1 MSINIGLVSN
11 KPEFTNFFSENVTL
25 PVNSECV
32 LAKAN
37 MDIPVITL
45 TSVKVPAVPAADRAD
60 NVLSV
65 MVDGISN
72 VLTWTEIYMA
82 HTAMA
87 EEDIDAGVSADEYFS
102 GDYEYFPNNSITG
115 VDPADGHLHSKL
127 NFPNVLAKA
136 LTDKFEFYN
145 FEVQLDKP
153 QRDLGNRGEIDTYT
167 FRNFTDPVAIMTFN
181 KTKAWKLIAT
191 YTPQR
196 MAEVTRNNATIA
208 GAANSGFVLSGGN
221 DTLTSSAALNQAWG
235 SNENIIDVNGGYWQT
250 TVTHAGAGIS
260 VYGISLEGVGHGN
273 DEYNPVITAFEP
285 EVFDVGFQFEVDA
298 GVKVYKIIDGNK
310 QHVYYDTNANAEV
323 TVTKPLYHPPNAK
336 LKFNDGD
343 DFFIQVQRGN
353 LYNGTNEFVIRLYQG
368 HNTHDFSSANT
379 ELVYVA
385 KRTLK
390 SSAITPNIGFMS
402 DGTAGQIFANNELII
417 RTTDTLQQCQWR
429 LLLGEA
435 FPFPQEIGTMNIR
448 PLIRDHNTYGLLTRE
463 FFSAYGLYSDDDS
476 EGMVLGANSNIYQ
489 SIESINQTLTLT
501 ATMNLTTVNSQSTI
515 FLGTVPIEEAY
526 KQDARPNGATNTTII
541 NRTSPLALQN
551 LPKELKVAIN
561 NLPIKSFQGQY
572 INTALPR
579 PIAGGESRV
588 IGTIPIPEIADGDV
602 SIPIV
607 YEPFN
612 LLYRPLNNVQP
623 FNFNQVFCEIYFQD
637 FNTNER
643 RTFSSV
649 NGHLTLDINVRQGAR
664 EPKVQNNLRPV

>member
-37 MDIPVITL
+37 LDIPVTTLSCTRVPLILVANRTDTIIDAQIDGIEVSITWRDIFNAHTFL
-45 TSVKVPAVPAADRAD
+45 AAD
-60 NVLSV
+60 
-65 MVDGISN
+65 
-72 VLTWTEIYMA
+72 
-82 HTAMA
+82 
-87 EEDIDAGVSADEYFS
+87 DIDAGVTEDQYFS
-102 GDYEYFPNNSITG
+102 GGYQYFPDNSIRG
-115 VDPADGHLHSKL
+115 VDLNGESKTKL
-127 NFPNVLAKA
+127 NFPDVLAA
-136 LTDKFEFYN
+136 AIDAKFKFYQV
-145 FEVQLDKP
+145 EAQLDKP
-153 QRDLGNRGEIDTYT
+153 QTDLGNRGELGSYT

-181 KTKAWKLIAT
+181 KCKSYKFIAT
-191 YTPQR
+191 YTPQK
-196 MAEVTRNNATIA
+196 MTDNLAVDLKFATISGQANFNWTLSGA
-208 GAANSGFVLSGGN
+208 GAFPAH
-221 DTLTSSAALNQAWG
+221 TLTSTANLCQAWS
-235 SNENIIDVNGGYWQT
+235 SNENIIDVNGGIWET
-250 TVTHAGAGIS
+250 TYTHPGAGIS
-260 VYGISLEGVGHGN
+260 VYGISLEGVGHGG
-273 DEYNPVITAFEP
+273 DEYNADITAFEP
-285 EVFDVGFQFEVDA
+285 EVFDVGFQFEVV
-298 GVKVYKIIDGNK
+298 GGKKVYRIIDGNQ

-336 LKFNDGD
+336 LEFNDGD

-368 HNTHDFSSANT
+368 HQTHDLNANQT
-379 ELVYVA
+379 RLIYVA

-402 DGTAGQIFANNELII
+402 DGTAGHIFANNEFIEI
-417 RTTDTLQQCQWR
+417 TSDTIQQCNYRPAAGVGVPFAQSIGSMA
-429 LLLGEA
+429 LIPIIDEGTGGEA
-435 FPFPQEIGTMNIR
+435 S
-448 PLIRDHNTYGLLTRE
+448 RDFLA
-463 FFSAYGLYSDDDS
+463 AYGLYSDGDQ
-476 EGMVLGANSNIYQ
+476 NSNTNEYN
-489 SIESINQTLTLT
+489 SIESKDQTLTLT
-501 ATMNLTTVNSQSTI
+501 ATMNLTSTNSFSSI
-515 FLGTVPIEEAY
+515 FLGNVPID
-526 KQDARPNGATNTTII
+526 DAFVQNNTLNTTAI
-541 NRTSPLALQN
+541 NFNSQFALTN

-572 INTALPR
+572 INTALPK
-579 PIAGGESRV
+579 PISGGETRV
-588 IGTIPIPEIADGDV
+588 IGTIPIPEISPEDV

-643 RTFSSV
+643 RTFRTV

-664 EPKVQNNLRPV
+664 PPKPQNNLVPV

>member
-37 MDIPVITL
+37 MDLPVITV
-45 TSVKVPAVPAADRAD
+45 TAAVVPFVD
-60 NVLSV
+60 NVSRGEPILDV
-65 MVDGISN
+65 QIDGIEHS
-72 VLTWTEIYMA
+72 LSWTDIYTA
-82 HTAMA
+82 HTALA
-87 EEDIDAGVSADEYFS
+87 QDDIDAGVTADQYLS
-102 GDYEYFPNNSITG
+102 GSYEYFPTTTLTG
-115 VDPADGHLHSKL
+115 FDAATTSFKSKL
-127 NFPNVLAKA
+127 NFPTVLAQA
-136 LTDKFEFYN
+136 IDTKFEFYTV
-145 FEVQLDKP
+145 EAQVDKIEN
-153 QRDLGNRGEIDTYT
+153 DLGNLGGQDNYT
-167 FRNFTDPVAIMTFN
+167 FRNFTDTTAFMNFTT
-181 KTKAWKLIAT
+181 TKAWKLIAT
-191 YTPQR
+191 YTPQKL
-196 MAEVTRNNATIA
+196 AEFTVTDANIA
-208 GAANSGFVLSGGN
+208 GAANSGYVLTGGN
-221 DTLTSSAALNQAWG
+221 DTLTSTAALCQAWG
-235 SNENIIDVNGGYWQT
+235 SNENIIDVNGGYWGT
-250 TVTHAGAGIS
+250 TFTHPGTGIS

-285 EVFDVGFQFEVDA
+285 EVFDIGFQFEVVA
-298 GVKVYKIIDGNK
+298 GQKVYKIIDGNK

-336 LKFNDGD
+336 LKFNDTD

-368 HNTHDFSSANT
+368 HNTHDFSSQFT

-402 DGTAGQIFANNELII
+402 DGQAGHIFENNEFIEI
-417 RTTDTLQQCQWR
+417 TPDTIQQCNYR
-429 LLLGEA
+429 PNASGDGV
-435 FPFPQEIGTMNIR
+435 PFAQSIGTMA
-448 PLIRDHNTYGLLTRE
+448 LIPIIDDGNGGEVSRDFLA
-463 FFSAYGLYSDDDS
+463 AYGLYTDGDQ
-476 EGMVLGANSNIYQ
+476 NSNANTYH
-489 SIESINQTLTLT
+489 SIETKDQTLTLT
-501 ATMNLTTVNSQSTI
+501 ATMNLTSTNSFSSI
-515 FLGTVPIEEAY
+515 FLGNVPIDDAF
-526 KQDARPNGATNTTII
+526 KQNATLNTTAI
-541 NRTSPLALQN
+541 NFDSPFALTN

-572 INTALPR
+572 INTALSK
-579 PIAGGESRV
+579 PISGGETRV
-588 IGTIPIPEIADGDV
+588 IGTIPIPEISPEDV

-637 FNTNER
+637 FNTNQR
-643 RTFSSV
+643 KTFRTV

-664 EPKVQNNLRPV
+664 EPKVLNNLRPV